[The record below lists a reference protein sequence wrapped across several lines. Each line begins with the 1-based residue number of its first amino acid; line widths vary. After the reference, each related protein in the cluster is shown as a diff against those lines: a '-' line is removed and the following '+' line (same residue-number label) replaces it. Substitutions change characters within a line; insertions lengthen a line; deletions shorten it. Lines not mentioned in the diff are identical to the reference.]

1 MGRTVESGTPPGH
14 RFATNCRLGGAN
26 GGSASPVAVL
36 DAARDRAAIIRAPRA
51 QGLPHQPWD
60 LCVDIVLLLK
70 ATIMGIV
77 EGLTEFLPISST
89 GHLILTGALL
99 DFDDDRAK
107 VFDIAIQSGAILAVV
122 IYYARRLTS
131 VLTGLPS
138 NAQARRF
145 AVNIVVG
152 FVPAGAI
159 GLLLYKTI
167 KTYLFNPGV
176 VAAAFVVGGLI
187 ILWVEQRVRPV
198 ARVATVDD
206 MHWTDALKVGCIQ
219 CLGMI
224 PGTSRSG
231 ATIIGG
237 MLLGL
242 SRQAAAEFSFFL
254 AIPTLLGATVV
265 SLYKERSGLSW
276 ADLPLFATGFVVSL
290 ISAWLCVHWLLRY
303 IARHTFVAFAYYRL
317 AFGAVVLLTAWTGW
331 VRWQA

>member
-1 MGRTVESGTPPGH
+1 M
-14 RFATNCRLGGAN
+14 
-26 GGSASPVAVL
+26 
-36 DAARDRAAIIRAPRA
+36 
-51 QGLPHQPWD
+51 
-60 LCVDIVLLLK
+60 LLK
-70 ATIMGIV
+70 AAIMGVV

-99 DFDDDRAK
+99 SFDDDRAK

-122 IYYARRLTS
+122 IFYARRL
-131 VLTGLPS
+131 LTVMAGLPTQI
-138 NAQARRF
+138 QARRF
-145 AVNIVVG
+145 VANVVVG
-152 FVPAGAI
+152 FVPAGVI

-176 VAAAFVVGGLI
+176 VAGAFIVGGLI

-198 ARVATVDD
+198 ARIATVDD
-206 MHWTDALKVGCIQ
+206 MRWTDALKVGFVQ

-265 SLYKERSGLSW
+265 SLYKERSGLGW

-290 ISAWLCVHWLLRY
+290 ISAWLCVRWLLRY
-303 IARHTFVAFAYYRL
+303 IAQHTFVAFAYYRML
-317 AFGAVVLLTAWTGW
+317 FGGLVLLTAWTGL
-331 VRWQA
+331 VRWSA